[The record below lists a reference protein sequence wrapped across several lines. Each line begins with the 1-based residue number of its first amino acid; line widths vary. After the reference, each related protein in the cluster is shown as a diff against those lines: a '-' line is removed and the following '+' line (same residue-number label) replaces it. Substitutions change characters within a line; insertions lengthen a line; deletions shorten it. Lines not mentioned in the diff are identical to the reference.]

1 MIPMT
6 MTSVKCPNCKGT
18 AVSKNGTENGKQRYI
33 CNNKNCSM
41 KSFMI
46 EYIYNGCEPGVDEK
60 IIAMTANSSGISDI
74 SRVLNVSESKV
85 SRVLKKQ

>member
-1 MIPMT
+1 
-6 MTSVKCPNCKGT
+6 
-18 AVSKNGTENGKQRYI
+18 
-33 CNNKNCSM
+33 
-41 KSFMI
+41 MI